1 MSLPDWLAWA
11 GALTGGAGL
20 LGGGV
25 AIAKIGPDR
34 AKLRAEAA
42 TILTASS
49 MEMSTKLSDRLDRA
63 MARIDRLEDNEDIQ
77 REMLHRH
84 AEWDRLM
91 AAELRARGV
100 DVPPPPNLFLP
111 NTSVA

>member
-1 MSLPDWLAWA
+1 MALPEWLAWA

-25 AIAKIGPDR
+25 ALTKIGPDR

-49 MEMSTKLSDRLDRA
+49 MDMATKLSERLDKA
-63 MARIDRLEDNEDIQ
+63 LERIDRLESNEDLQ
-77 REMLHRH
+77 RTMLHEH
-84 AEWDRLM
+84 AEWDRHM
-91 AAELRARGV
+91 ATELRARGV
-100 DVPPPPNLFLP
+100 DVPPPPSLFLP
-111 NTSVA
+111 NGAA